1 MPSSGG
7 YPELKGIKTEVGNDI
22 IESLKKEGWKIISEY
37 SAMMFDKDIVFDCYT
52 LENGSRK
59 LAFE

>member
-1 MPSSGG
+1 M
-7 YPELKGIKTEVGNDI
+7 KGIKTEVGNDI